1 MGSAAM
7 TSAMTA
13 RVHHTDRTSI
23 ARSAPM
29 AASPS
34 GNSAGVADGEAAPA
48 RRNGGAVWLMLVFDP
63 LRTFRRRFKLDP

>member
-1 MGSAAM
+1 
-7 TSAMTA
+7 
-13 RVHHTDRTSI
+13 
-23 ARSAPM
+23 M